1 MIAVGT
7 GTDMEVEEVMA
18 AEVIAV
24 VLVGMVGDIM
34 GMVGMAVREEKR
46 RNDFSLKVLAV
57 VGTCWLSTCG

>member
-46 RNDFSLKVLAV
+46 RNDFSLKGLV
-57 VGTCWLSTCG
+57 VVWACWLSTCG